1 MSIFKEV
8 KEHLSIKEVA
18 RYYGITTNRSG
29 FTKCPFHKERT
40 PSMKIYDDHF
50 YCFSCQCGGDVIS
63 LTSQLFSLSS
73 LEATKKLQAD
83 FGIADVEYDREQ
95 YQKEQN
101 TRMSQLLKEKQFESW
116 KHNTYLLLTDYCSL
130 LREWKESYSPK
141 NLDDP
146 ITEEYVEALQ
156 ELEKME
162 YYCDLF
168 LYGSRADLEDFKLHE
183 ERLVKRIEQRI
194 REHKQQYMG
203 STTPV
208 IGA

>member
-1 MSIFKEV
+1 
-8 KEHLSIKEVA
+8 
-18 RYYGITTNRSG
+18 
-29 FTKCPFHKERT
+29 
-40 PSMKIYDDHF
+40 MKIYDDHF

-63 LTSQLFSLSS
+63 LTSQLFSLSP
-73 LEATKKLQAD
+73 LEAAKKLQAD

-141 NLDDP
+141 NLDEP

-168 LYGSRADLEDFKLHE
+168 LYGNRVDLEDFKLHE

>member
-18 RYYGITTNRSG
+18 RFYGITTNRSG
-29 FTKCPFHKERT
+29 FTNCPFHKERT

-50 YCFSCQCGGDVIS
+50 YCFSCQSGGDVIS
-63 LTSQLFSLSS
+63 LTSQLFSLSP
-73 LEATKKLQAD
+73 LEAAKKLQVD
-83 FGIADVEYDREQ
+83 FGIADVEYDREL
-95 YQKEQN
+95 YQKERN
-101 TRMSQLLKEKQFESW
+101 TRMNQLLKEKQFESW

-130 LREWKESYSPK
+130 LREWKEAYSPK
-141 NLDDP
+141 DLEEP
-146 ITEEYVEALQ
+146 INEKYIEALQ

-168 LYGSRADLEDFKLHE
+168 LYGNRADLEEFRLYE
-183 ERLVKRIEQRI
+183 ERLVTRIEQRI
-194 REHKQQYMG
+194 RKHKQQCMG
-203 STTPV
+203 NTTPV

>member
-1 MSIFKEV
+1 
-8 KEHLSIKEVA
+8 
-18 RYYGITTNRSG
+18 
-29 FTKCPFHKERT
+29 
-40 PSMKIYDDHF
+40 MKIYDDHF
-50 YCFSCQCGGDVIS
+50 YCFSCQCGGDVIN
-63 LTSQLFSLSS
+63 LTSQLFSLSP
-73 LEATKKLQAD
+73 LEATKKLQVD
-83 FGIADVEYDREQ
+83 FGIADVQYDKEQ
-95 YQKEQN
+95 YQKERN

-141 NLDDP
+141 NLDEP
-146 ITEEYVEALQ
+146 ITAEYVEALQ

-168 LYGSRADLEDFKLHE
+168 LYGNRVDLEDFKLYE

-203 STTPV
+203 STTRYRSIKMDCKAFLLMHFHKQLV
-208 IGA
+208 TISKHLLRIRRQALIWQLLLH